1 MKTNNVDFGK
11 SFKFMGKDARH
22 TIVYNCHAMDDEGY
36 CLIEWDTNIGGHTS
50 QSYKVETV
58 IEHIRD
64 GHWIV
69 LPSESTDYT
78 RECIDKLN
86 AWTGCMS
93 YNDSYFG
100 EPAGMLK
107 STVRQ
112 LDKTYK
118 ECNSH
123 SMKEIVGDIGPELS
137 FQTNAKIT
145 DSLLNEIKSFTT
157 TSKHSVNIYNGAYEV
172 FRSGED
178 MAYQCKDDETL
189 RSVMQAL
196 KVLDGVMN
204 NEDKA

>member
-36 CLIEWDTNIGGHTS
+36 CLIEWDTSIDRNTS

-69 LPSESTDYT
+69 LPSESTD
-78 RECIDKLN
+78 
-86 AWTGCMS
+86 
-93 YNDSYFG
+93 
-100 EPAGMLK
+100 
-107 STVRQ
+107 
-112 LDKTYK
+112 
-118 ECNSH
+118 NSH
-123 SMKEIVGDIGPELS
+123 NTENTSED
-137 FQTNAKIT
+137 N
-145 DSLLNEIKSFTT
+145 LLDEIKAFTAN
-157 TSKHSVNIYNGAYEV
+157 SKHSVNIYNGAYEV

-178 MAYQCKDDETL
+178 MAYQCKDDEAL

-196 KVLDGVMN
+196 SVLDSVLVD
-204 NEDKA
+204 E

>member
-11 SFKFMGKDARH
+11 SFKFKAKLYD
-22 TIVYNCHAMDDEGY
+22 TIYTCYSVDDTGRCKVTWTEDGV
-36 CLIEWDTNIGGHTS
+36 DGST
-50 QSYKVETV
+50 SYKASTIAEY
-58 IEHIRD
+58 IRD
-64 GHWIV
+64 GDWIV
-69 LPSESTDYT
+69 LSGESTDYT
-78 RECIDKLN
+78 RECIDKLS

-107 STVRQ
+107 STIRQ

-145 DSLLNEIKSFTT
+145 DNLLNEIKSFTT
-157 TSKHSVNIYNGAYEV
+157 TSKHSVNIYKGAYEV

-189 RSVMQAL
+189 RKVMQAL
-196 KVLDGVMN
+196 KVLDGVS
-204 NEDKA
+204 

>member
-11 SFKFMGKDARH
+11 SFKFKTDCQEHDLIYTCNAVDDKGECVISWDWGLGDGVESTEYMAV
-22 TIVYNCHAMDDEGY
+22 TIEKFIKEG
-36 CLIEWDTNIGGHTS
+36 S
-50 QSYKVETV
+50 
-58 IEHIRD
+58 
-64 GHWIV
+64 WIV
-69 LPSESTDYT
+69 LPSDTTDYT

-86 AWTGCMS
+86 AWVGCMS

-107 STVRQ
+107 SNIRQ

-118 ECNSH
+118 EGNSH
-123 SMKEIVGDIGPELS
+123 STKEIVGDIGPELS
-137 FQTNAKIT
+137 FQTNGRIT

-178 MAYQCKDDETL
+178 VAYQCKDDTSL

-196 KVLDGVMN
+196 KVLDGVVH
-204 NEDKA
+204 D